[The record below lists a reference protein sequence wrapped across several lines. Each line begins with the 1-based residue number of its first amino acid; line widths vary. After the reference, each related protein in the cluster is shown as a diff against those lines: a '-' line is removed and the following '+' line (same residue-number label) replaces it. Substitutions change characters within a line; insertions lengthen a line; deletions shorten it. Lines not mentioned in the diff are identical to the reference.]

1 MFLLINGPADI
12 GKDRAIEEL
21 IATGYEL
28 EKLECKGRLHEMTM
42 SFFNIEPR
50 KYWPLYNNRDT
61 KEIPQECYRVTK
73 EAFYH
78 LKTVVV
84 GRFKAK
90 VRILFNLDRQLLNG
104 YCYLSPREAMIYV
117 SECIAKPSFGRD
129 YFGLYRASKV
139 LRRKNYFDASAGF
152 FEELP
157 PLIDRVGQDQIILI
171 RVYSDNH
178 SFDGDSR
185 GYISDGVIN
194 NTHDVY
200 NNGTL
205 EEYLIKIESIVE
217 RYL

>member
-1 MFLLINGPADI
+1 MFLLMNGPADI
-12 GKDRAIEEL
+12 GKDLAIEEL
-21 IATGYEL
+21 IAKGYEL
-28 EKLECKGRLHEMTM
+28 EKLECKDRLHEMTM

-61 KEIPQECYRVTK
+61 KEVQQECYRVTIGAY
-73 EAFYH
+73 EMLCNVTEITYRSAY
-78 LKTVVV
+78 
-84 GRFKAK
+84 G
-90 VRILFNLDRQLLNG
+90 G
-104 YCYLSPREAMIYV
+104 YYYLSPREAMIYIA
-117 SECIAKPSFGRD
+117 ECVVKPSFGRD
-129 YFGLYRASKV
+129 YFGVYRANKV

-157 PLIDRVGQDQIILI
+157 PLIDKIGQDQIILI

-185 GYISDGVIN
+185 DYIPDGVIH

-200 NNGTL
+200 NGGTL